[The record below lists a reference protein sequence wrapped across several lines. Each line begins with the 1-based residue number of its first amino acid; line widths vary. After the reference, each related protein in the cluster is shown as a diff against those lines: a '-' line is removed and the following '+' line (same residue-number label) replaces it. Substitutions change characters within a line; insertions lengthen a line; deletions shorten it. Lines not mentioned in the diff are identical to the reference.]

1 MARMRPEDSSEQTH
15 VANDDRVPAVSR
27 AIKLLELVSLANGG
41 KSLSELSRALAVP
54 KSSLLNICS
63 ALVAERLLKRD
74 SFGTYRL
81 GLRVAEFARSQI
93 AYPPRL
99 GVVGVSLQ
107 DPSNP
112 FFAVEE
118 AAVIAASQ
126 RREVRTII
134 KNARRSLET
143 QILQLQEFADLNVDA
158 VLVDAIDSNGVS
170 PGLQI
175 LRRRGIAVVAINT
188 GAADCDASVATD
200 NVHAG
205 ELVGRYLADSLTD
218 GARVAI
224 IGGNPVT
231 AVSDRITGFLS
242 ALRDYETIRVVD
254 RINGDQTETGGYNAA
269 KTILMR
275 HKKLDGLFAINDPT
289 AIGACG
295 ALRDM
300 KREMPVVSVDG
311 SAAAVQMISEGKYI
325 VATAAQDPRS
335 IGATGLELAERVFAG
350 EVLTN
355 RYRTLPPTLVT
366 KENSHTYQ
374 PWG

>member
-1 MARMRPEDSSEQTH
+1 MNVRLRSEQDRIP
-15 VANDDRVPAVSR
+15 ALGDDRVPAVTR
-27 AIKLLELVSLANGG
+27 AIKLLELVSQAKAG
-41 KSLSELSRALAVP
+41 KSLSELSRALGVP

-81 GLRVAEFARSQI
+81 GLRVAEFARAQI

-99 GVVGVSLQ
+99 KVVGIAMQ

-118 AAVIAASQ
+118 AAAIAASQ
-126 RREVRTII
+126 ARDVRAIV
-134 KNARRSLET
+134 KNARKSLET
-143 QILQLQEFADLNVDA
+143 QIRQLGEFTDLGVDA

-170 PGLQI
+170 PGLQV
-175 LRRRGIAVVAINT
+175 LRRAGIPVVAINT

-200 NVHAG
+200 NVQAG
-205 ELVGRYLADSLTD
+205 ELVGRYLADSLPE

-231 AVSDRITGFLS
+231 AVSDRIVGFLS
-242 ALRDYETIRVVD
+242 ALRDYEAIRVVD
-254 RINGDQTETGGYNAA
+254 RVDADQTETGGYKAA
-269 KTILMR
+269 KKVLAR
-275 HKKLDGLFAINDPT
+275 HQKLDGLFAINDPT

-311 SAAAVQMISEGKYI
+311 SSAAVQMISEGKYI
-325 VATAAQDPRS
+325 IATAAQDPRA
-335 IGATGLELAERVFAG
+335 IGNAGVELAERVLAG

-355 RYRTLPPTLVT
+355 RYRVLPPVLITS
-366 KENSHTYQ
+366 ENVRSYQ